1 MKYILEGSIVPKA
14 RPKLGNGRG
23 YLPANYRDWK
33 EDAQA
38 QLLSQPRPDTPLE
51 GVAITITLSGKHSR
65 RSDSDNVGGAILD
78 ALVTAGIIRDD
89 NLKCVPELSLSL
101 TYSKDDPVA
110 TIEIS

>member
-1 MKYILEGSIVPKA
+1 MRYTLEGSIVPKA
-14 RPKLGNGRG
+14 RPRVGNGRG
-23 YLPANYRDWK
+23 YLPADYRGWRQT
-33 EDAQA
+33 AQV
-38 QLLSQPRPDTPLE
+38 QLLSQPRPDKPME
-51 GVAITITLSGKHSR
+51 DVAITITLTGKHSR
-65 RSDSDNVGGAILD
+65 RGDSDNVGGAILD